1 MELVNSYNVESL
13 LAKEFTVRTC
23 TGIFKEIQYLYISI
37 VWKILLE
44 IENFLYPVILLKTQ
58 VTMNKN
64 RVPMIGN
71 RFTENEQS
79 LILSPCRC

>member
-1 MELVNSYNVESL
+1 M
-13 LAKEFTVRTC
+13 C
-23 TGIFKEIQYLYISI
+23 ICKEIQYLFISI

-44 IENFLYPVILLKTQ
+44 IENFLYPVILIKTQ

-71 RFTENEQS
+71 RFTENEQN
-79 LILSPCRC
+79 